1 MGPDILIST
10 KGKYMNIQQALV
22 IPFDIANA
30 RTLLAFTPVFL
41 GLAAVLFFA
50 LRLLIIPKLSSY
62 FSYDFLISNIVIGF
76 FILCMYISEFL
87 CGFLVIMLGYMYFNV
102 TNDMRNKLPV
112 AILNTQGIRTHR
124 HGVIAWKDVQD
135 FALLKNVPPGNGRA
149 MGVGIKI
156 KKDSLSVIHKQS
168 SWTGKLVLF
177 WAKCFGTKYQIPLLS
192 SSFPMKD
199 VISFVYSIDG
209 PVTKESAA
217 DAKIKD
223 IPVEVEASEQFARA
237 VALWAFSLPTP

>member
-1 MGPDILIST
+1 
-10 KGKYMNIQQALV
+10 MNIQQELV
-22 IPFDIANA
+22 IPFDAANA
-30 RTLLAFTPVFL
+30 HTLLTFIPTYI
-41 GLAAVLFFA
+41 GLATVLFFA
-50 LRLLIIPKLSSY
+50 LHLLIIPKLSLY
-62 FSYDFLISNIVIGF
+62 FFYDFLISNIVTGF
-76 FILCMYISEFL
+76 FILCMYISEFI
-87 CGFLVIMLGYMYFNV
+87 CGFLVIMLGYMYFDAA
-102 TNDMRNKLPV
+102 NDMRNKLPV

-135 FALLKNVPPGNGRA
+135 FALLKGVPPGNGRA

-156 KKDSLSVIHKQS
+156 KKDSLSVIRKQS
-168 SWTGKLVLF
+168 SRKGKLVLF
-177 WAKCFGTKYQIPLLS
+177 WAKRSGTKYQIPLLS

-209 PVTKESAA
+209 PVTKKSAA

-237 VALWAFSLPTP
+237 VALWGFSLPTP

>member
-1 MGPDILIST
+1 
-10 KGKYMNIQQALV
+10 MNIQQKLV
-22 IPFDIANA
+22 IPFDAANA
-30 RTLLAFTPVFL
+30 HTLLIFTPTYIGF
-41 GLAAVLFFA
+41 AAVLFFA
-50 LRLLIIPKLSSY
+50 IHLLIIPQLFLY
-62 FSYDFLISNIVIGF
+62 FSYDFLISNIAIGF
-76 FILCMYISEFL
+76 FIPCMYISKFL
-87 CGFLVIMLGYMYFNV
+87 CEFLVIMLGYMYFDV

-135 FALLKNVPPGNGRA
+135 FALLKGVPPGNGRA
-149 MGVGIKI
+149 IGIGIKI

-177 WAKCFGTKYQIPLLS
+177 WAKCFGTEYQIPLLS

-209 PVTKESAA
+209 PVTKKSAA
-217 DAKIKD
+217 DAKIKN
-223 IPVEVEASEQFARA
+223 IPVEVEAFEQFARA
-237 VALWAFSLPTP
+237 VALWGFSLPTP